1 MSITRKGGDL
11 GFNFVN
17 VTNITLKI
25 IQLIWVTVGNFP
37 PLWTV
42 TLKIWH
48 LIEKNCNFVVPRK

>member
-25 IQLIWVTVGNFP
+25 IQLIWVTVGNFH